1 MPDFASIS
9 ASLDAI
15 AAGSLIVV
23 VDDDS
28 ETATGALAGAAQ
40 FMDTEKLVWLSR
52 RVTGLI
58 GVPMSVDRADELD
71 LMVAEDEATGRGAF
85 TVSVDL
91 VDGNTTGSSPADQ
104 ARTIAAL
111 ARAEVAA
118 DDFARPGHVF
128 PLRAREGGVLK
139 RAGHAEAVV
148 DLCRLAGLSPVGVV
162 ADLVSATG
170 DMMPLYDAAAFA
182 ADNDLLL
189 VSIADVVRHR
199 RKSEILVEQMG
210 VARVPTKHGDFMCHA
225 YRSVLDGVDH
235 IAFVMG
241 DVDGGDPPLVRVHS
255 ECLTGDI
262 LGSLRCD
269 CGPQLDLALQKIA
282 HEGRG
287 VLIYL
292 RGHEGRGIGIG
303 HKMRAYALQDQG
315 LDTVEA
321 NAAQGLPVDS
331 REYGV
336 GANMLADLG
345 VSRFRIMTNNPAKL
359 TGLDGY
365 GLEIVDRVPV
375 EIASNPENEKYLETK
390 RTRMGHALS
399 EAPDTDVD

>member
-9 ASLDAI
+9 ASIDAI

-58 GVPMSVDRADELD
+58 GVPMSVDRADELELD

-170 DMMPLYDAAAFA
+170 GMMPLDDAAAFA

-210 VARVPTKHGDFMCHA
+210 VGARGGRSHRVRQGRCRRWRPAARAGSQRVPH
-225 YRSVLDGVDH
+225 R
-235 IAFVMG
+235 
-241 DVDGGDPPLVRVHS
+241 
-255 ECLTGDI
+255 
-262 LGSLRCD
+262 
-269 CGPQLDLALQKIA
+269 
-282 HEGRG
+282 
-287 VLIYL
+287 
-292 RGHEGRGIGIG
+292 
-303 HKMRAYALQDQG
+303 
-315 LDTVEA
+315 
-321 NAAQGLPVDS
+321 
-331 REYGV
+331 
-336 GANMLADLG
+336 
-345 VSRFRIMTNNPAKL
+345 
-359 TGLDGY
+359 
-365 GLEIVDRVPV
+365 
-375 EIASNPENEKYLETK
+375 
-390 RTRMGHALS
+390 
-399 EAPDTDVD
+399 

>member
-40 FMDTEKLVWLSR
+40 FMDPEKLVWLSR

-58 GVPMSVDRADELD
+58 GVPMSVDRADELELE

-139 RAGHAEAVV
+139 RAGHAEAAV

-162 ADLVSATG
+162 ADLVSVTG
-170 DMMPLYDAAAFA
+170 DMMPLDDAAAAGRA
-182 ADNDLLL
+182 AAAPAAAT
-189 VSIADVVRHR
+189 S
-199 RKSEILVEQMG
+199 
-210 VARVPTKHGDFMCHA
+210 P
-225 YRSVLDGVDH
+225 YR
-235 IAFVMG
+235 
-241 DVDGGDPPLVRVHS
+241 
-255 ECLTGDI
+255 C
-262 LGSLRCD
+262 
-269 CGPQLDLALQKIA
+269 
-282 HEGRG
+282 
-287 VLIYL
+287 
-292 RGHEGRGIGIG
+292 
-303 HKMRAYALQDQG
+303 RA
-315 LDTVEA
+315 
-321 NAAQGLPVDS
+321 PS
-331 REYGV
+331 
-336 GANMLADLG
+336 
-345 VSRFRIMTNNPAKL
+345 
-359 TGLDGY
+359 
-365 GLEIVDRVPV
+365 
-375 EIASNPENEKYLETK
+375 
-390 RTRMGHALS
+390 
-399 EAPDTDVD
+399 